1 MTYFGETLEGTGQ
14 AEDRGPN
21 KEKCEKH
28 FVNQSKLVWGP
39 QQREFREE
47 IHQAKQVGVAEA
59 VPQQREPTIQSIE

>member
-21 KEKCEKH
+21 KERCEKH

-59 VPQQREPTIQSIE
+59 VP

>member
-1 MTYFGETLEGTGQ
+1 MNTTYFGETLEGTGQ
-14 AEDRGPN
+14 AEDRGLN

-28 FVNQSKLVWGP
+28 FVDQSKLVWGP

-59 VPQQREPTIQSIE
+59 VP